1 MFMKKVF
8 INKGRM
14 YYATIRVLRKYA
26 DVTAGNAELN
36 EAFQQ
41 LISWIS
47 VINMEE
53 EVLVVDNTGL
63 TTSKDELRVV
73 FTLCALKMATG
84 LKAYATTLKDKKFFL
99 KVNYQL
105 NDFNRLPDPTLLN
118 TGSMLF
124 KLADPL
130 RDKLARFFLTD
141 DDFTGMEKMLVD
153 FAVAFTDKRV
163 ATTASKSS
171 NQNIKEVF
179 SSMDKLLKEVI
190 DILVAPYQYQNP
202 VFFREYTNA
211 RIIVGYTGR
220 GKSKPDQEPP
230 AEGEK

>member
-1 MFMKKVF
+1 MKKVF
-8 INKGRM
+8 INKSRM
-14 YYATIRVLRKYA
+14 YYATKRVLDNY
-26 DVTAGNAELN
+26 VNEFAGNSELN

-47 VINMEE
+47 VINIEE

-84 LKAYATTLKDKKFFL
+84 LKAYATTLKDTKFFV

-105 NDFNRLPDPTLLN
+105 NDFNRLPDPILLN

-124 KLADPL
+124 KLADPM
-130 RDKLARFFLTD
+130 RDKLARFFLTN
-141 DDFTGMEKMLVD
+141 DDFAGMEKMLVD
-153 FAVAFTDKRV
+153 FAAAFSDKRI
-163 ATTASKSS
+163 ATTVSKSS
-171 NQNIKEVF
+171 NQKVNEAFI
-179 SSMDKLLKEVI
+179 STDKLLKEVI

-202 VFFREYTNA
+202 DFFREYTNA

-220 GKSKPDQEPP
+220 GKIKPDQEPP

>member
-36 EAFQQ
+36 EAYQQ
-41 LISWIS
+41 LTDGMGE
-47 VINMEE
+47 INLEE
-53 EVLVVDNTGL
+53 EVLALDNTGL
-63 TTSKDELRVV
+63 TTSKDELRAE
-73 FTLCALKMATG
+73 FTLSLLKMATG
-84 LKAYATTLKDKKFFL
+84 LKAYATTQKDTKFFL
-99 KVNYQL
+99 KVNFKL
-105 NDFNRLPDPTLLN
+105 SDLNRLPDPILLN

-124 KLADPL
+124 KLANPM

-141 DDFTGMEKMLVD
+141 ADFTGMEKMLVD
-153 FAVAFTDKRV
+153 FAAAFSDKRV
-163 ATTASKSS
+163 ATTVSKSS

>member
-1 MFMKKVF
+1 MKKVF

-14 YYATIRVLRKYA
+14 YYAAKRVLDKYA
-26 DVTAGNAELN
+26 DVYADNPELKD
-36 EAFQQ
+36 ATQQ
-41 LISWIS
+41 LDSGIG
-47 VINMEE
+47 VINIEQ

-63 TTSKDELRVV
+63 TTSKDELRAV
-73 FTLCALKMATG
+73 FTLSALKLATG
-84 LKAYATTLKDKKFFL
+84 LKAHATALKDTKFFV
-99 KVNYQL
+99 KVDYQL
-105 NDFNRLPDPTLLN
+105 NDFNRLPDPILLN

-124 KLADPL
+124 KLADPM
-130 RDKLARFFLTD
+130 RDKLTRFFLTD

-153 FAVAFTDKRV
+153 FAAAFSDKRV
-163 ATTASKSS
+163 ATTVSKSS
-171 NQNIKEVF
+171 NQKVSEAFI
-179 SSMDKLLKEVI
+179 STDKLLKEVI

-202 VFFREYTNA
+202 DFFREYTNA

>member
-1 MFMKKVF
+1 MKKVF

-14 YYATIRVLRKYA
+14 YYATKRVLDKY
-26 DVTAGNAELN
+26 VNEFTGNAELN

-41 LISWIS
+41 LNSWIS
-47 VINMEE
+47 VINIEE

-84 LKAYATTLKDKKFFL
+84 LKAYATTLKDTKFFV

-105 NDFNRLPDPTLLN
+105 NDFNRLPDPILLN

-124 KLADPL
+124 KLADPM
-130 RDKLARFFLTD
+130 RDKLARFFLTN

-153 FAVAFTDKRV
+153 FAAAFSDKRI
-163 ATTASKSS
+163 ATTVSKSS
-171 NQNIKEVF
+171 NQKVTEAF
-179 SSMDKLLKEVI
+179 RSTDKLLKEVI
-190 DILVAPYQYQNP
+190 DILVAPYQYKNP
-202 VFFREYTNA
+202 DFFREYTNA

-220 GKSKPDQEPP
+220 GKSKPDQESPT
-230 AEGEK
+230 EGEK